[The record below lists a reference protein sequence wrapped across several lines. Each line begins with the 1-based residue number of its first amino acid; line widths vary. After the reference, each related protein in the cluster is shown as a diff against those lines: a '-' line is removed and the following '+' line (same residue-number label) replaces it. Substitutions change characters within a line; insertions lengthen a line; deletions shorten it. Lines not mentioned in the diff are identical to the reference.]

1 MKIITYNVNGLRA
14 AVGKGLPEW
23 LAQEQPDVLCLQ
35 ETKLQPEQYPAEA
48 FEALGY
54 KAWLFSAQKKGY
66 SGVAILSR
74 REPDHVEY
82 GMGIEKYDNEGRFI
96 RADFGDLS
104 VISVYH
110 PSGTSGDERQ
120 AFKME
125 WLEDFQNYVVELQ
138 KSRPKLILCGD
149 YNICH
154 EPIDIHDPV
163 RNATNS
169 GFLPE
174 EREWMTRFLDA
185 GYIDTFRLLNPDKQE
200 YTWWSYRFSARAKNK
215 GWRIDYCM
223 VSEPMKAQVEKAYIL
238 NEAVHSDHCPAVI
251 ENQIPHCLLI
261 ICQPGTFQYFFPEP
275 FFCIQQ
281 QVIPKGLHLVEYLVF
296 ASLQTGRIAR

>member
-14 AVGKGLPEW
+14 AVSKGLPEW
-23 LAQEQPDVLCLQ
+23 MAEVQPDVLCIQ
-35 ETKLQPEQYPAEA
+35 ETKLQPDQFPAEA
-48 FEALGY
+48 FEASGY
-54 KAWLFSAQKKGY
+54 KSYLFSAQKKGY
-66 SGVAILSR
+66 SGVAILTR

-96 RADFGDLS
+96 RADYGDLS
-104 VISVYH
+104 VVSVYH

-125 WLEDFQNYVVELQ
+125 WLEDFQQYVVELQ
-138 KSRPKLILCGD
+138 KTRKKLILCGD

-154 EPIDIHDPV
+154 EAIDIHDPV
-163 RNATNS
+163 RNAKNS

-185 GYIDTFRLLNPDKQE
+185 GFTDTFRFLHPDKQQ
-200 YTWWSYRFSARAKNK
+200 YTWWSYRFNARKNNK

-223 VSEPMKAQVEKAYIL
+223 VSEAVKPLLKDAYIL
-238 NEAVHSDHCPAVI
+238 NDAVHSDHCPAVL
-251 ENQIPHCLLI
+251 EVD
-261 ICQPGTFQYFFPEP
+261 F
-275 FFCIQQ
+275 
-281 QVIPKGLHLVEYLVF
+281 
-296 ASLQTGRIAR
+296 